1 MKSQASLP
9 TQEAQRIAKRL
20 YQHWKHKFEVSE
32 QAHIFQI
39 HMPDALVT
47 LTALETQLEI
57 SIDTQRDD
65 YTFLENV
72 VIDHLSRM
80 AKQDCQA
87 TWTRT
92 V

>member
-1 MKSQASLP
+1 MKSQ
-9 TQEAQRIAKRL
+9 TRIETREAQRIAKRL

-57 SIDTQRDD
+57 SIDTQRED
-65 YTFLENV
+65 YAVLETV
-72 VIDHLSRM
+72 VLEHLSRM
-80 AKQDCQA
+80 AQQEFQA
-87 TWTRT
+87 TWRH
-92 V
+92 